1 MKLRSSG
8 IAMATL
14 AVASTLLIAEPANAA
29 PVTTAKSACAV
40 VKAHIV
46 SRWHIP
52 MRAIA
57 FCDVIPS
64 DSSPHAFYVMA
75 LHGKRRDCTGI
86 CSTNM
91 GWFAVRKTTGQVF
104 EWDMAEQRPGLPL
117 N

>member
-1 MKLRSSG
+1 
-8 IAMATL
+8 MAAW
-14 AVASTLLIAEPANAA
+14 AVASILLITEPANAV
-29 PVTTAKSACAV
+29 PVTTAESACTL
-40 VKAHIV
+40 VKAHVV

-75 LHGKRRDCTGI
+75 LHGKREDCTGI

-91 GWFAVRKTTGQVF
+91 GWFAVKKATGQIF
-104 EWDMAEQRPGLPL
+104 EWDVAEQRPGSPL
-117 N
+117 S